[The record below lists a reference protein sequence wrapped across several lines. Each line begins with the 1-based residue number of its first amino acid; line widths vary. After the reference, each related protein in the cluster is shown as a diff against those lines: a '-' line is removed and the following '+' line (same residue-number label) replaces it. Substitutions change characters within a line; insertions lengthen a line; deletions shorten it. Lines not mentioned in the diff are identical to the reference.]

1 MLKRLLSAFF
11 SLFFLG
17 AASGTSFAE
26 VTVPDA
32 LKDRIALK
40 KTARQLNIV
49 YFLGSDTEPVPDYE
63 RRLSELL
70 LYLQQFYGKEMQRHG
85 YGARSFGL
93 DIKSPG
99 RVNIIEYKAKNP
111 AAHYPYEN
119 GGGWKAAQELD
130 EFFKA
135 HPDRKKSQHTL
146 IIMPTWND
154 EKNGPDNPGGV
165 PFYGMGRNCFALD
178 YPAFDIKHLGQKTR
192 EGTSPTFLT
201 PASCALLDACE
212 VFSVTPSQQFYE
224 GKPEVEVGDV
234 AISFK
239 GDQILVSGNYK
250 SPQTVKALNVYI
262 QDPPYAVNQDYDA
275 VSFSRRL
282 GKKSGKFSMKI
293 DKKELEGLNNNEFRI
308 SLMFILA
315 NGLHMQKHFTFHW
328 DALQDYRDGSK
339 S

>member
-1 MLKRLLSAFF
+1 MYVETTSLRIFF
-11 SLFFLG
+11 SVL
-17 AASGTSFAE
+17 SGSGLRDILCGSHRSGRPE
-26 VTVPDA
+26 RPDCPE
-32 LKDRIALK
+32 

-192 EGTSPTFLT
+192 EGRLLTNGTEAWPTNWGT
-201 PASCALLDACE
+201 ALICR
-212 VFSVTPSQQFYE
+212 TTT
-224 GKPEVEVGDV
+224 KP
-234 AISFK
+234 
-239 GDQILVSGNYK
+239 
-250 SPQTVKALNVYI
+250 PRTVKNTAR
-262 QDPPYAVNQDYDA
+262 P
-275 VSFSRRL
+275 
-282 GKKSGKFSMKI
+282 
-293 DKKELEGLNNNEFRI
+293 
-308 SLMFILA
+308 
-315 NGLHMQKHFTFHW
+315 
-328 DALQDYRDGSK
+328 
-339 S
+339 

>member
-17 AASGTSFAE
+17 AAFGTSFAE

-40 KTARQLNIV
+40 KTAWQLNIV

-135 HPDRKKSQHTL
+135 HPDRKKIPAEFPFTAWGATASPW
-146 IIMPTWND
+146 IIRPSTSNTWGR
-154 EKNGPDNPGGV
+154 KPG
-165 PFYGMGRNCFALD
+165 
-178 YPAFDIKHLGQKTR
+178 K
-192 EGTSPTFLT
+192 EG
-201 PASCALLDACE
+201 C
-212 VFSVTPSQQFYE
+212 
-224 GKPEVEVGDV
+224 
-234 AISFK
+234 
-239 GDQILVSGNYK
+239 
-250 SPQTVKALNVYI
+250 
-262 QDPPYAVNQDYDA
+262 
-275 VSFSRRL
+275 
-282 GKKSGKFSMKI
+282 
-293 DKKELEGLNNNEFRI
+293 
-308 SLMFILA
+308 
-315 NGLHMQKHFTFHW
+315 
-328 DALQDYRDGSK
+328 
-339 S
+339 

>member
-99 RVNIIEYKAKNP
+99 PANINHSKGATVSPWIIRPSISNTW
-111 AAHYPYEN
+111 
-119 GGGWKAAQELD
+119 G
-130 EFFKA
+130 
-135 HPDRKKSQHTL
+135 RKQGK
-146 IIMPTWND
+146 
-154 EKNGPDNPGGV
+154 
-165 PFYGMGRNCFALD
+165 
-178 YPAFDIKHLGQKTR
+178 
-192 EGTSPTFLT
+192 EG
-201 PASCALLDACE
+201 C
-212 VFSVTPSQQFYE
+212 
-224 GKPEVEVGDV
+224 
-234 AISFK
+234 
-239 GDQILVSGNYK
+239 
-250 SPQTVKALNVYI
+250 
-262 QDPPYAVNQDYDA
+262 
-275 VSFSRRL
+275 
-282 GKKSGKFSMKI
+282 
-293 DKKELEGLNNNEFRI
+293 
-308 SLMFILA
+308 
-315 NGLHMQKHFTFHW
+315 
-328 DALQDYRDGSK
+328 
-339 S
+339 